1 MFRWSGTTALAFHFR
16 CSERGR
22 LGTAAETITFP
33 KPKPGAMRQP
43 RIMPLIGSRD
53 IRFAERSGI
62 RGSEDSLQSL
72 DLPDYLFQ
80 VHSHQYSERPG
91 KNLP

>member
-1 MFRWSGTTALAFHFR
+1 
-16 CSERGR
+16 
-22 LGTAAETITFP
+22 
-33 KPKPGAMRQP
+33 MRQP
-43 RIMPLIGSRD
+43 RIMPLIGSGD

-80 VHSHQYSERPG
+80 VHSHQYSEAPG